1 MAEEEDNQEIEL
13 SDEQLLAKLSRRVT
27 MFTVLNIIG
36 LVLTGLLLIV
46 LVVWLAVMASR
57 FGAEPPMNA
66 EKIEEGLE
74 KVDTRLT
81 KIKDRVQ
88 TQQDDM
94 NNLQLRIKALESV
107 RGDER
112 LAMVKTMM
120 AQQYK
125 DYGEFLKVMD
135 YGMENLAN
143 MVRGSRDWVKLYSE
157 RIKSAEDYA
166 KRRADELTPNN
177 QAMQSMDDS
186 GS

>member
-1 MAEEEDNQEIEL
+1 MADEENQENEV

-27 MFTVLNIIG
+27 IFTVLNIAG

-74 KVDTRLT
+74 KIDERLS

-112 LAMVKTMM
+112 LAVVKTIM

-143 MVRGSRDWVKLYSE
+143 MVRGSRDWSKIYSE
-157 RIKSAEDYA
+157 RLKSAEEYA
-166 KRRADELTPNN
+166 KKRATELDPDSPTSS
-177 QAMQSMDDS
+177 SMSASD
-186 GS
+186 G

>member
-1 MAEEEDNQEIEL
+1 MAEEENEENEI

-27 MFTVLNIIG
+27 IFTVLNIVG
-36 LVLTGLLLIV
+36 LFVTGLLLII
-46 LVVWLAVMASR
+46 LVVWLAVMTSR

-74 KVDTRLT
+74 KIDERLS

-88 TQQDDM
+88 SQQDEM

-112 LAMVKTMM
+112 LALVKSIMS
-120 AQQYK
+120 QQYK
-125 DYGEFLKVMD
+125 DFDEFLKVMD

-143 MVRGSRDWVKLYSE
+143 MVRGSRDWTKVYSD
-157 RIKSAEDYA
+157 RLKSAEEYA
-166 KRRADELTPNN
+166 KKRANELAPNN
-177 QAMQSMDDS
+177 QSMQSMDYSD
-186 GS
+186 G